1 MVTVPRSFQP
11 ALPRRHALGLL
22 AASLAAVAATAA
34 CGGTVTTALSTSAS
48 AGAASA
54 AATSA
59 SPATTGTTSAIT
71 TSAVASAQPSTS
83 SAASGAATT
92 SAAAAAPAGT
102 TTVIWWF
109 NVTGTA
115 QQAWEQT
122 VKEYQ
127 AQHPEVKVTL
137 NPLDGHTTD
146 QETKLLS
153 VIAGGSQ
160 ADLIYIHPIYNAAFA
175 VKGIIEALEPYLDR
189 SKSTFDL
196 SDFYP
201 GTIDYFRWVGKLW
214 SLPNYSGPG
223 VYYYNTD
230 LLKRQGLDDP
240 WALFQK
246 GQWTI
251 DVMDTDGTKVT
262 TGQGSSKIFARDDVS
277 HSIRFQSPWIQ
288 GFGGQVW
295 NADATKTLIDG
306 PDAVKAWD
314 YLAGQVTKGY
324 APGSADLKGLPNGVH
339 SLFADGRLAFY
350 FGIRSDAPDLKA
362 VPFGTVPLYKMPD
375 GKYYN
380 RDGPNGL
387 SITQSSKVK
396 DAAWQFM
403 TFDLTRGMELAM
415 AVGFSAPTTRT
426 LAKNP
431 IWLNQLIPGENA
443 AAYAAAA
450 EQVQAILLPVQTVE
464 IDNVIQAAYTKI
476 IKGQATAQAAMSA
489 VVPQINTLLASN
501 G

>member
-1 MVTVPRSFQP
+1 MVPASRSFQP
-11 ALPRRHALGLL
+11 TLPRRRALGLL
-22 AASLAAVAATAA
+22 VASLAAVAATAA
-34 CGGTVTTALSTSAS
+34 CGGAATTAPPAPSTASATSAVATSTSAP
-48 AGAASA
+48 
-54 AATSA
+54 
-59 SPATTGTTSAIT
+59 PATAVA
-71 TSAVASAQPSTS
+71 TSAVASVPSPTA
-83 SAASGAATT
+83 SAASSAATT
-92 SAAAAAPAGT
+92 SAAAAAPSGIT
-102 TTVIWWF
+102 SVVWWF

-127 AQHPEVKVTL
+127 AQHPNIKVTL

-146 QETKLLS
+146 QETKLQS

-175 VKGIIEALEPYLDR
+175 TKGVIVPLEPYLDR

-230 LLKRQGLDDP
+230 LLKRQGLADP
-240 WALFQK
+240 WTLFQAGK
-246 GQWTI
+246 WTMQE
-251 DVMDTDGTKVT
+251 MDTDGTKVT
-262 TGQGSSKIFARDDVS
+262 TGQGATKIFARDDVS

-324 APGSADLKGLPNGVH
+324 APGSADLKGLPDGIH

-350 FGIRSDAPDLKA
+350 FGIRSDAPTLKA
-362 VPFGTVPLYKMPD
+362 VPFGTVPLYQMPD

-396 DAAWQFM
+396 DDAWQFM

-450 EQVQAILLPVQTVE
+450 EQVQAILLPVRTVE
-464 IDNVIQAAYTKI
+464 IDNVIQDAYSKI
-476 IKGQATAQAAMSA
+476 VKGQATSQSAMSA
-489 VVPQINTLLASN
+489 VVPQINTMLTTA
-501 G
+501 GQ

>member
-1 MVTVPRSFQP
+1 M
-11 ALPRRHALGLL
+11 A
-22 AASLAAVAATAA
+22 
-34 CGGTVTTALSTSAS
+34 TTAIASGSSSVTS
-48 AGAASA
+48 AASA
-54 AATSA
+54 AVVTRAAASSGVTSA
-59 SPATTGTTSAIT
+59 T
-71 TSAVASAQPSTS
+71 
-83 SAASGAATT
+83 
-92 SAAAAAPAGT
+92 AAAAPAGAT
-102 TTVIWWF
+102 NVVWWF

-127 AQHPEVKVTL
+127 AQHPGITVTL

-146 QETKLLS
+146 QEAKLQS

-175 VKGIIEALEPYLDR
+175 TKGVIVPLEPYLDR
-189 SKSTFDL
+189 SKNTFDL
-196 SDFYP
+196 NDFYP

-230 LLKRQGLDDP
+230 LLKRQGLADP
-240 WALFQK
+240 WTLFQK

-251 DVMDTDGTKVT
+251 QEMDSDGSKVT
-262 TGQGSSKIFARDDVS
+262 TGQGATKVFARDDVS

-295 NADATKTLIDG
+295 NADATKTLIDST
-306 PDAVKAWD
+306 DAVKAWE
-314 YLAGQVTKGY
+314 YLASQVTKGY
-324 APGSADLKGLPNGVH
+324 APGSADLKGLPNGIH

-362 VPFGTVPLYKMPD
+362 VPFGTVPLYQMPD

-380 RDGPNGL
+380 HDGPNGL

-403 TFDLTRGMELAM
+403 AFDLTRGIELAM

-431 IWLNQLIPGENA
+431 VWLNQLIPGENA

-450 EQVQAILLPVQTVE
+450 EQVQAILLPVRTVE
-464 IDNVIQAAYTKI
+464 IDTVIQDAYTKTL
-476 IKGQATAQAAMSA
+476 KGQATAQSAMSA
-489 VVPQINTLLASN
+489 IAPQVNTLLTTA
-501 G
+501 GQ

>member
-1 MVTVPRSFQP
+1 MVPASRSFQP
-11 ALPRRHALGLL
+11 TLPRRRVLGLL
-22 AASLAAVAATAA
+22 VASLAAVAATAA
-34 CGGTVTTALSTSAS
+34 CGGAATTAPPAPSTAS
-48 AGAASA
+48 A
-54 AATSA
+54 
-59 SPATTGTTSAIT
+59 
-71 TSAVASAQPSTS
+71 TSAVATSTS
-83 SAASGAATT
+83 APPATAVATSAVTSVPSPTASAASNAATT
-92 SAAAAAPAGT
+92 SAAAAAPSGIT
-102 TTVIWWF
+102 SVVWWF

-127 AQHPEVKVTL
+127 AQHPNIKVTL

-146 QETKLLS
+146 QETKLQS

-175 VKGIIEALEPYLDR
+175 TKGVIMPLEPYLDR

-230 LLKRQGLDDP
+230 LLKRQGLADP
-240 WALFQK
+240 WTLFQAGK
-246 GQWTI
+246 WTMQE
-251 DVMDTDGTKVT
+251 MDTDGTKVT
-262 TGQGSSKIFARDDVS
+262 TGQGATKIFARDDVS

-324 APGSADLKGLPNGVH
+324 APGSADLKGLPDGIH

-350 FGIRSDAPDLKA
+350 FGIRSDAPTLKA
-362 VPFGTVPLYKMPD
+362 VPFGTVPLYQMPD

-396 DAAWQFM
+396 DDAWQFM

-415 AVGFSAPTTRT
+415 AVEFSAPTTRT

-450 EQVQAILLPVQTVE
+450 EQVQAILLPVRTVE
-464 IDNVIQAAYTKI
+464 IDNVIQDAYSKI
-476 IKGQATAQAAMSA
+476 VKGQATSQSAMSA
-489 VVPQINTLLASN
+489 VVPQINTMLTTA
-501 G
+501 GQ

>member
-1 MVTVPRSFQP
+1 MVPGSRSFQP
-11 ALPRRHALGLL
+11 TLPRRRALGLL
-22 AASLAAVAATAA
+22 VASLAAVAATAA
-34 CGGTVTTALSTSAS
+34 CGGAATTAPPAPSTASATSAVATSTSAP
-48 AGAASA
+48 
-54 AATSA
+54 
-59 SPATTGTTSAIT
+59 PATAVA
-71 TSAVASAQPSTS
+71 TSAVASVPSPTA
-83 SAASGAATT
+83 SAASSAATT
-92 SAAAAAPAGT
+92 SAAAAAPSGIT
-102 TTVIWWF
+102 SVVWWF

-127 AQHPEVKVTL
+127 AQHPNIKVTL

-146 QETKLLS
+146 QETKLQS

-175 VKGIIEALEPYLDR
+175 TKGVIVPLEPYLDR

-230 LLKRQGLDDP
+230 LLKRQGLADP
-240 WALFQK
+240 WTLFQAGK
-246 GQWTI
+246 WTMQE
-251 DVMDTDGTKVT
+251 MDTDGTKVT
-262 TGQGSSKIFARDDVS
+262 TGQGATKIFARDDVS

-324 APGSADLKGLPNGVH
+324 APGSADLKGLPDGIH

-350 FGIRSDAPDLKA
+350 FGIRSDAPTLKA
-362 VPFGTVPLYKMPD
+362 VPFGTVPLYQMPD

-396 DAAWQFM
+396 DDAWQFM

-450 EQVQAILLPVQTVE
+450 EQVQAILLPVRTVE
-464 IDNVIQAAYTKI
+464 IDNVIQDAYSKI
-476 IKGQATAQAAMSA
+476 VKGQATSQSAMSA
-489 VVPQINTLLASN
+489 VVPQINTMLTTA
-501 G
+501 GQ

>member
-1 MVTVPRSFQP
+1 MHHRQRSSM
-11 ALPRRHALGLL
+11 LNRRTLLRFAGGLAGAAGLGML
-22 AASLAAVAATAA
+22 AA
-34 CGGTVTTALSTSAS
+34 CGGAASMAVASATGSGTATSAPAPATAATATSAS
-48 AGAASA
+48 AASSAAPSTSARSSGAASTT
-54 AATSA
+54 AAT
-59 SPATTGTTSAIT
+59 
-71 TSAVASAQPSTS
+71 Q
-83 SAASGAATT
+83 
-92 SAAAAAPAGT
+92 AAPGGVT
-102 TTVIWWF
+102 SVVWWF

-122 VKEYQ
+122 VKEFQ
-127 AQHPEVKVTL
+127 ARHSNIAVTL

-153 VIAGGSQ
+153 VISGGSQ
-160 ADLIYIHPIYNAAFA
+160 ADLIYVHPIYNAAFA
-175 VKGIIEALEPYLDR
+175 TKRIIEALEPYLER
-189 SKSTFDL
+189 SKTTFDL

-201 GTIDYFRWVGKLW
+201 GTIDYFRWAGKLW

-230 LLKRQGLDDP
+230 LLKRQGLEDP
-240 WALFQK
+240 WSLFQK

-251 DVMDTDGTKVT
+251 QAMDTDGTKVT
-262 TGQGSSKIFARDDVS
+262 TGQGASKIFARDDVS

-295 NADATKTLIDG
+295 NAEATKTLIDG
-306 PDAVKAWD
+306 PDAIKAWD
-314 YLAGQVTKGY
+314 YLAGQVTKGF
-324 APGSADLKGLPNGVH
+324 APASADLKGLPDGIH

-350 FGIRSDAPDLKA
+350 FGIRSDAPSLKS

-415 AVGFSAPTTRT
+415 AAGFSAPTTRT

-450 EQVQAILLPVQTVE
+450 EQVQAIPLPVRTVE
-464 IDNVIQAAYTKI
+464 IDNLIQDAYSKI
-476 IKGQATAQAAMSA
+476 VKGQVTAQTAMSA
-489 VVPQINTLLASN
+489 VAPQIDAMLTSP
-501 G
+501 GQ